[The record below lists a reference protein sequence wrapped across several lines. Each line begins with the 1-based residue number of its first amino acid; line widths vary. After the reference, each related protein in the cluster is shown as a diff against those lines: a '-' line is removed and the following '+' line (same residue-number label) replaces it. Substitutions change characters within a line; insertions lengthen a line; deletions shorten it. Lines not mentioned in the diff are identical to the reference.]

1 MPVRRRGAEGLPD
14 ITWFTPDGAEM
25 SEDDWDTGFRK
36 AIAVYLNGN
45 GIGDRDPRGQ
55 RVTDLLAGY
64 DAVIV
69 QGPATGKLH
78 PGAAFARYG
87 RNRVHLQQI
96 VWPDA
101 EGRFPWEGGYA
112 FDTDVQP
119 LIGLP

>member
-1 MPVRRRGAEGLPD
+1 LRVQLIIAGLDPEVSHTLLND
-14 ITWFTPDGAEM
+14 LAGRVYHKAARFT
-25 SEDDWDTGFRK
+25 
-36 AIAVYLNGN
+36 
-45 GIGDRDPRGQ
+45 RGQ

-69 QGPATGKLH
+69 QGPATGELH

-87 RNRVHLQQI
+87 KDRVHLQQI

-112 FDTDVQP
+112 FDADVQP